1 VSRRLLV
8 VNADDFGLT
17 DGVSRAVVRGHRE
30 GVVTST
36 SILAVA
42 RSFDLAASL
51 VRDVP
56 DLGLGAHLALVGE
69 DPPLLSAREVPSLV
83 DRTGTFPLSWRTV
96 VRRLAQ
102 RRIDP
107 DDIRREFSA
116 QLDRIAGIG
125 VPLTHVDTHQH
136 LHLWPSVGRI
146 VVDLAV
152 ERGIPVVRRP
162 RSMQLLGVGAGVA
175 VLSALLARRIA
186 DADLVT
192 TAAYA
197 GLDEAGGLDT
207 ATLGRAL
214 DALDRQGGTSA
225 EVNAHPG
232 EPDDAELTR
241 FAWDYRWDAE
251 LTALTSP
258 DTRQRVER
266 SGFVLGTFADLAA
279 QAAR

>member
-1 VSRRLLV
+1 MSRRLLV

-51 VRDVP
+51 VRDAP
-56 DLGLGAHLALVGE
+56 TLGLGAHLALVGE
-69 DPPLLSAREVPSLV
+69 DPPLLSAREVPTLV
-83 DRTGTFPLSWRTV
+83 DRSGAFPLSWRTV
-96 VRRLAQ
+96 VRRLAL

-107 DDIRREFSA
+107 DDVRREFSA

-125 VPLTHVDTHQH
+125 VPVTHIDSHQH

-162 RSMQLLGVGAGVA
+162 RSAQLLSVGAGVA
-175 VLSALLARRIA
+175 MLSALLARRIA
-186 DADLVT
+186 AAGLVST
-192 TAAYA
+192 EAYA
-197 GLDEAGGLDT
+197 GLDEAGRLDT

-214 DALDRQGGTSA
+214 AALDRQGGASA

-251 LTALTSP
+251 LAALTSP